1 MIHDATVEVTCD
13 NDCGESVYV
22 DLEWV
27 YQTRVE
33 NSGHYDHNEAKT
45 VRKLVDDHDWVVRDG
60 KHFCS
65 PECAAR

>member
-13 NDCGESVYV
+13 NDCGESVHV
-22 DLEWV
+22 DLDWV
-27 YQTRVE
+27 YRSYDG
-33 NSGHYDHNEAKT
+33 NSGYYDQDEAKT